1 VNLTVDLRM
10 YRHSGIGRY
19 LRNLFPLLLPLVE
32 ADTVRVWGRRAVM
45 GEAGWLD
52 DPRVRMVET
61 EAQIYS
67 VSEQLLAAKAGIRG
81 EADGVLWVPHFNA
94 PLWYA
99 GRMVVTIHD
108 IAPLAMPQILGS
120 RVKRAYA
127 RLLIERAVQ
136 QAAAILCV
144 SAFTQR
150 ELVETLHVP
159 VAKTTVTLPGLD
171 ADWPASAVRHV
182 EVDGLPYLLFVGNVK
197 PNKNVAA
204 LLEALTMV
212 LERIP
217 HRLVI
222 VGRVHGMGTGDAAVV
237 RRAEALGGRVRFAG
251 EVDDATLQR
260 LYAGAAALV
269 MPSLY
274 EGFGLP
280 LLEAMQ
286 LGCPVLAATG
296 SSLPEVAGE
305 AALLFDPLVPRELA
319 ERLLQVQDAA
329 CMEGLRVRGLAR
341 VRQFSFE
348 RCAQQTA
355 AVMNRRLQG
364 EEGER

>member
-1 VNLTVDLRM
+1 
-10 YRHSGIGRY
+10 
-19 LRNLFPLLLPLVE
+19 
-32 ADTVRVWGRRAVM
+32 
-45 GEAGWLD
+45 
-52 DPRVRMVET
+52 
-61 EAQIYS
+61 
-67 VSEQLLAAKAGIRG
+67 
-81 EADGVLWVPHFNA
+81 
-94 PLWYA
+94 
-99 GRMVVTIHD
+99 
-108 IAPLAMPQILGS
+108 
-120 RVKRAYA
+120 
-127 RLLIERAVQ
+127 
-136 QAAAILCV
+136 
-144 SAFTQR
+144 
-150 ELVETLHVP
+150 VETLHVP

-237 RRAEALGGRVRFAG
+237 RRAEALGDRVRFAG

-296 SSLPEVAGE
+296 SSLPEMAGE

-355 AVMNRRLQG
+355 AVMNRQLQG